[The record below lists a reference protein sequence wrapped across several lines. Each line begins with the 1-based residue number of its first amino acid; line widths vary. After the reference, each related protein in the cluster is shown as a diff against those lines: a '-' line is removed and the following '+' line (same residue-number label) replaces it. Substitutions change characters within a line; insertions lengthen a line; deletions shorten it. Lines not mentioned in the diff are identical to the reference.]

1 MKKLEK
7 QITKILSPT
16 LALPEEPLEAGVLT
30 KDVNDVVSD
39 VMNAIGEYFQEV
51 QEVACL
57 LLEMWPLPNNTIAI
71 KSEVTENCTLVYS
84 ISKE

>member
-7 QITKILSPT
+7 KITDIVSPSF
-16 LALPEEPLEAGVLT
+16 AVEGMKPGAPLEAGAL
-30 KDVNDVVSD
+30 DIVNDI
-39 VMNAIGEYFQEV
+39 MKAIGEYFHELE
-51 QEVACL
+51 EVACL

-71 KSEVTENCTLVYS
+71 KSKVTETCTLVYS

>member
-7 QITKILSPT
+7 EIAAILSPT
-16 LALPEEPLEAGVLT
+16 LVVTGESLEAGVLA

-39 VMNAIGEYFQEV
+39 VMKAIGEYFHELE
-51 QEVACL
+51 EVACL
-57 LLEMWPLPNNTIAI
+57 LLEMWPLPNNTITI
-71 KSEVTENCTLVYS
+71 KSKVTDTCTLAYS